1 MLCAFWL
8 QNVLRATTPCTF
20 NILTSKNAPEL
31 RCFAHFHFEMCFA
44 PQCLALFQHMNFQK
58 GVGREVLL
66 AFWLPNALRATAAR
80 NFSYLISPHGSA
92 RRFTK
97 PTFRPSGAT
106 KHRKNTACRSFSTF
120 SRASSSFYWLSLS
133 LSPLTSSFLTLS
145 AFLRLLSP
153 LLLHLSILLE
163 VRLLNFLR

>member
-1 MLCAFWL
+1 
-8 QNVLRATTPCTF
+8 
-20 NILTSKNAPEL
+20 
-31 RCFAHFHFEMCFA
+31 MCFA

-80 NFSYLISPHGSA
+80 NFSYLISPDGSA

-106 KHRKNTACRSFSTF
+106 RHRKNTACRSFSTF
-120 SRASSSFYWLSLS
+120 SRPSSSFYWLSLS
-133 LSPLTSSFLTLS
+133 LLWLLLF
-145 AFLRLLSP
+145 LLSQP
-153 LLLHLSILLE
+153 FSGCSHHCCCICPFCWKLDFWTSFDNCIYTI
-163 VRLLNFLR
+163 RSTAPGGGGSSKDRTW

>member
-66 AFWLPNALRATAAR
+66 AFLTSKRAAR
-80 NFSYLISPHGSA
+80 H
-92 RRFTK
+92 
-97 PTFRPSGAT
+97 SGAQFFISHLAT
-106 KHRKNTACRSFSTF
+106 WLRPPLYQTYFSTF
-120 SRASSSFYWLSLS
+120 RGHKTSEKHSVSQLFYLFARLIFVLLALSLSFDFFFSYSLS
-133 LSPLTSSFLTLS
+133 LSPVALTTVAASVHFAGS
-145 AFLRLLSP
+145 
-153 LLLHLSILLE
+153 
-163 VRLLNFLR
+163 